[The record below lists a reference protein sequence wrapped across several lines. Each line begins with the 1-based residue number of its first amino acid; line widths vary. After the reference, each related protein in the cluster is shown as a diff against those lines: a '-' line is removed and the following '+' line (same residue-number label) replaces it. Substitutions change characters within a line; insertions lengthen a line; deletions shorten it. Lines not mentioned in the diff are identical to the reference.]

1 MSQPIPIPEAP
12 ENSDPRLLHE
22 IRDRIRHRGPIPFAE
37 FMGLALYHPYGGYY
51 AASHDPVGWR
61 DGADYYT
68 APSRH
73 PVFGAILAR
82 QVAECLA
89 AVGDGPLDLVEFG
102 PGSGAL
108 AESLLRG
115 LAAATSGHL
124 ADLRCTLV
132 EPNPHRAEVQRRRL
146 SEAGLAENVR
156 WMDLSAWKGSSER
169 LRGCLIA
176 NEVLDAL
183 PVHRLVFQEGSFKE
197 IHVDWKEG
205 LVETLRPI
213 SSPALRA
220 ELQRHAFEPREGQE
234 VEIGLEAIRWIRRLA
249 ARLGRGYV
257 LVFDYGHLAAEMYA
271 PRHQRGTLL
280 AYHRHRTNE
289 DYLERVGM
297 QDLTAHVN
305 FSSLIEAARE
315 AGWVC
320 CGLVPQGRFLLAL
333 GILDRLRPASKDFRL
348 EEYRERKAIEDLFQP
363 AGMGES
369 HQVLILST
377 PGLQRNLACL
387 RPPEQWETPREEGH
401 EAIGSARGGT

>member
-1 MSQPIPIPEAP
+1 MSQPILIPEAP
-12 ENSDPRLLHE
+12 ETSDPRLLDE

-37 FMGLALYHPYGGYY
+37 FMGLALYHAYGGYY
-51 AASHDPVGWR
+51 AVSRDPVGWR

-73 PVFGAILAR
+73 SVFGAVLAR
-82 QVAECLA
+82 QVAECLG

-108 AESLLRG
+108 AQSLLRG
-115 LAAATSGHL
+115 LSVATPGH
-124 ADLRCTLV
+124 ASLRCTLV
-132 EPNPHRAEVQRRRL
+132 EPNPHRAEIQRRRL

-156 WMDLSAWKGSSER
+156 WMDLPAWEGSSER

-183 PVHRLVFQEGSFKE
+183 PVHRLVFQEGRFLE

-213 SSPALRA
+213 SSPALLA
-220 ELQRHAFEPREGQE
+220 ELHRHAFSPREGQE
-234 VEIGLEAIRWIRRLA
+234 VEICLEAIRWIRRVA

-257 LVFDYGHLAAEMYA
+257 LLFDYGHLAQEMYA

-280 AYHRHRTNE
+280 AYHRHRINE
-289 DYLERVGM
+289 DFLERVGR

-305 FSSLIEAARE
+305 FSSLIQAARE
-315 AGWVC
+315 VGWVS

-333 GILDRLRPASKDFRL
+333 GILDRLRPASTDFRW
-348 EEYRERKAIEDLFQP
+348 EEYRERKAIEDLFLP

-369 HQVLILST
+369 HQVLILAT
-377 PGLQRNLACL
+377 PGLERNLACL
-387 RPPEQWETPREEGH
+387 RPPEEWETPGEEEH
-401 EAIGSARGGT
+401 EAIGRARKDH

>member
-12 ENSDPRLLHE
+12 ETSDPHLLQV
-22 IRDRIRHRGPIPFAE
+22 IRDRIRQRGPIPFAE
-37 FMGLALYHPYGGYY
+37 FMRLALYHPEGGYY
-51 AASHDPVGWR
+51 ASSYDPVGWK

-73 PVFGAILAR
+73 PVFGAVLAT

-89 AVGDGPLDLVEFG
+89 AVGEGPLDLVEFG

-108 AESLLRG
+108 AQSLLRG
-115 LAAATSGHL
+115 LSAPASGHL
-124 ADLRCTLV
+124 AGLRCTLV
-132 EPNPHRAEVQRRRL
+132 ESNPHRVGVQRRRL

-156 WMDLSAWKGSSER
+156 WMDLSAGEGASER

-213 SSPALRA
+213 SSPALLA
-220 ELQRHAFEPREGQE
+220 ELQRHTFGPREGQE
-234 VEIGLEAIRWIRRLA
+234 VEVGLEAIRWIRRVA
-249 ARLGRGYV
+249 SGLGRGY
-257 LVFDYGHLAAEMYA
+257 LFLFDYGHVAPEIYA

-289 DYLERVGM
+289 DYLERVGR

-305 FSSLIEAARE
+305 FSSVIAAARE
-315 AGWVC
+315 AGLAC

-333 GILDRLRPASKDFRL
+333 GILNRLRPASTEFSW
-348 EEYRERKAIEDLFQP
+348 EEYQERKAIEVLFLP

-369 HQVLILST
+369 HQVLILAT
-377 PGLQRNLACL
+377 QGVERDLACL
-387 RPPEQWETPREEGH
+387 RPPEEWETPGGERHERIGGMREG
-401 EAIGSARGGT
+401 

>member
-1 MSQPIPIPEAP
+1 MSQPILIPEAP
-12 ENSDPRLLHE
+12 ETSDPRLLHE

-37 FMGLALYHPYGGYY
+37 FMGLALYHPEGGYY
-51 AASHDPVGWR
+51 AASYDPVGWR

-73 PVFGAILAR
+73 PVFGAVLAR

-89 AVGDGPLDLVEFG
+89 AVGEGPLDLVEFG

-108 AESLLRG
+108 AHSLLRG
-115 LAAATSGHL
+115 LSVPASGHL

-132 EPNPHRAEVQRRRL
+132 EPNPHRVEVQRRRL
-146 SEAGLAENVR
+146 SEAGLAEKVR
-156 WMDLSAWKGSSER
+156 WMDLSAWEASSER

-183 PVHRLVFQEGSFKE
+183 PVHRLVFQEGGFWE

-205 LVETLRPI
+205 LVETLCPI
-213 SSPALRA
+213 SSPALQA
-220 ELQRHAFEPREGQE
+220 ELQRHAFGPREGQE
-234 VEIGLEAIRWIRRLA
+234 IEICLEAIRWIRRVA
-249 ARLGRGYV
+249 SRLGRGYV
-257 LVFDYGHLAAEMYA
+257 FLFDYGHLAPEMYA

-280 AYHRHRTNE
+280 AYHRHRINE
-289 DYLERVGM
+289 DYLERVGR

-305 FSSLIEAARE
+305 FSSVIEAARE
-315 AGWVC
+315 AGLVS

-333 GILDRLRPASKDFRL
+333 GILDRLRPAATEFRW
-348 EEYRERKAIEDLFQP
+348 EKYRERKAIEDLFLP

-369 HQVLILST
+369 HQVLILAT
-377 PGLQRNLACL
+377 PGLERNLGCL
-387 RPPEQWETPREEGH
+387 RPPEQWETPGE
-401 EAIGSARGGT
+401 